1 MHTLFLGSRLSATIG
16 GLSATNSNVAAI
28 EADAVVAAAHGAP
41 VAPQLGGGTASTI
54 LIVASC
60 DSFYQAS

>member
-1 MHTLFLGSRLSATIG
+1 MTLFLGSRLSATVG

-28 EADAVVAAAHGAP
+28 EADAVVVAAAHGAP